1 METKESF
8 NVIKPGSLCEYFGIS
23 VLVLEKTIQNNIV
36 KFWVLF
42 PDSTA
47 DIVSEDLLVMNQL

>member
-8 NVIKPGSLCEYFGIS
+8 NVINPGNLCDYFDIK
-23 VLVLEKTIQNNIV
+23 VLVLEKIIQNNIV

-42 PDSTA
+42 PSGTI
-47 DIVSEDLLVMNQL
+47 DIVS

>member
-8 NVIKPGSLCEYFGIS
+8 NVIKPGSLCDYTGLS
-23 VLVLEKTIQNNIV
+23 VLVLEKIIQNNII

-42 PDSTA
+42 PDSTT
-47 DIVSEDLLVMNQL
+47 DIVSKDLLVMNQL

>member
-8 NVIKPGSLCEYFGIS
+8 NLIKSGSLCDYAGLS
-23 VLVLEKTIQNNIV
+23 VLVLEKIIQNNIV

-42 PDSTA
+42 PDSTT
-47 DIVSEDLLVMNQL
+47 DIVSKDLLVMNQL

>member
-8 NVIKPGSLCEYFGIS
+8 NVINPGNLCDYFDIK
-23 VLVLEKTIQNNIV
+23 VLVLEKIIQNNIV

-42 PDSTA
+42 PSGTI
-47 DIVSEDLLVMNQL
+47 DIVSKDLLNRNQL